1 MQTRFDST
9 TAINE
14 RQKLNKIA
22 LYARARVRAFCEVIY
37 ASCRNVQNR
46 LVPGD

>member
-1 MQTRFDST
+1 MC
-9 TAINE
+9 A

-22 LYARARVRAFCEVIY
+22 LYARACARAFCEVTH

>member
-1 MQTRFDST
+1 MNMYFIAGSDMQTRFDTT

-22 LYARARVRAFCEVIY
+22 LYARACARFG
-37 ASCRNVQNR
+37 
-46 LVPGD
+46 GDLCQ

>member
-14 RQKLNKIA
+14 HQTLNKITRP
-22 LYARARVRAFCEVIY
+22 ARARARFVI
-37 ASCRNVQNR
+37 QG
-46 LVPGD
+46 VPRES

>member
-14 RQKLNKIA
+14 RQKLNKIS
-22 LYARARVRAFCEVIY
+22 LYVRACARAFCEVTH
-37 ASCRNVQNR
+37 ASRHNV
-46 LVPGD
+46 

>member
-22 LYARARVRAFCEVIY
+22 LYARVRARF
-37 ASCRNVQNR
+37 A
-46 LVPGD
+46 G

>member
-14 RQKLNKIA
+14 HHKLNKIA
-22 LYARARVRAFCEVIY
+22 LYARARARF
-37 ASCRNVQNR
+37 
-46 LVPGD
+46 GG

>member
-14 RQKLNKIA
+14 RQMLNKIA
-22 LYARARVRAFCEVIY
+22 LYARACARFA
-37 ASCRNVQNR
+37 
-46 LVPGD
+46 G